1 MTKITPEH
9 LSRGAIVYIRQSTP
23 GQVAN
28 NLESKRRQYGL
39 ADRARQLG
47 WQQVT
52 LIDDDQGHSGS
63 GTARAGF
70 DKLLVVVAAEQVG
83 AVLSIEASRL
93 ARNGRDW
100 HTLLEFCGFVG
111 TLIIDEDGVYDPR
124 HPNDRLLLGL
134 KGTMSEMELAVLR
147 QRAHEAMKLK
157 AARGELFMT
166 VAVGYRKVANE
177 DRIEKE
183 PDRRV
188 QQAIELVF
196 KKFDELQSG
205 RQVHRW
211 LRQEN
216 ISVPTIAYGPG
227 GRHVVWKLP
236 TYTRIH
242 SMLSNPI
249 YAGAY
254 SWGRSTHRVRIEEGR
269 KRITHGHRRTR
280 AEWPVF
286 IADHHEGYISWEQYE
301 RNQRVM
307 ADNANSKRL
316 IARGSI
322 RGGSTLLNGLLRC
335 GHCGRKLSVGYG
347 KGCSRYYCHGKT
359 HMHGGKLCIS
369 FGALRVDESVS
380 AEVLRQIQPMGVE
393 AALGAIE
400 ARESKADDVRRQV
413 ELALEQARYESNR
426 AQRQYHA
433 VDPENRIVAAELERL
448 WNERLLVVR
457 ELETKLQQVDTQQR
471 LPPLSEE
478 ERAQLMTLGADL
490 ERAWNHPAATAQ
502 TRKRILRTV
511 ITEIVA
517 RLEGNEV
524 HLVLHW
530 QGGDHSELKV
540 RKPRNGEHRWALDA
554 TTTDIIRELA
564 RLMPDMSIAALL
576 NRAGKRTGQDNTWT
590 ESRVRAFRSDHGIAV
605 YREGE
610 RAERGELNLLQ
621 AAAALGTCQMTVLR
635 LIRKGTLEG
644 RQVCKGAPWVIE
656 ASAVAALK
664 RSLPVTGRGRPLTA
678 NPDQKSLEF

>member
-9 LSRGAIVYIRQSTP
+9 LSRGATVYIRQSTP

-47 WQQVT
+47 WQDVT
-52 LIDDDQGHSGS
+52 VIDDDQGHSGS
-63 GTARAGF
+63 GTARVGF
-70 DKLLVVVAAEQVG
+70 ERLLVAVTAGQVG
-83 AVLSIEASRL
+83 AVVSIEASRL

-134 KGTMSEMELAVLR
+134 KGTMSEMELSVLR
-147 QRAHEAMKLK
+147 QRANEAMKLK
-157 AARGELFMT
+157 ATRGKLFMT
-166 VAVGYRKVANE
+166 VAIGYRKVANE

-196 KKFDELQSG
+196 KKFDELHSA

-216 ISVPTIAYGPG
+216 ISVPTIAYGPE

-242 SMLSNPI
+242 SMLTNPI

-254 SWGRSTHRVRIEEGR
+254 SWGRSTHRVRIEDGR

-316 IARGSI
+316 TARGSI

-335 GHCGRKLSVGYG
+335 GHCGRKLSVGYS

-393 AALGAIE
+393 AALSAIE
-400 ARESKADDVRRQV
+400 ARETKTDDVRRQV
-413 ELALEQARYESNR
+413 ELALEQAHYESNR

-457 ELETKLQQVDTQQR
+457 ELETKLQEVDTQR
-471 LPPLSEE
+471 RGGT
-478 ERAQLMTLGADL
+478 RAGAD
-490 ERAWNHPAATAQ
+490 AWLRPGVRMEPSGRDSRDTQTHLVHHHYRESSWCSKVTKSIFCFIDRAAT
-502 TRKRILRTV
+502 TPSLGCVNRGTV
-511 ITEIVA
+511 SIAGPWT
-517 RLEGNEV
+517 
-524 HLVLHW
+524 
-530 QGGDHSELKV
+530 Q
-540 RKPRNGEHRWALDA
+540 

-564 RLMPDMSIAALL
+564 RLVPDMTIAALL
-576 NRAGKRTGQDNTWT
+576 NRAGSARDKIIPGQSPVCARSATIT
-590 ESRVRAFRSDHGIAV
+590 ELRSIGRVSVRNAV
-605 YREGE
+605 
-610 RAERGELNLLQ
+610 
-621 AAAALGTCQMTVLR
+621 
-635 LIRKGTLEG
+635 
-644 RQVCKGAPWVIE
+644 
-656 ASAVAALK
+656 S
-664 RSLPVTGRGRPLTA
+664 
-678 NPDQKSLEF
+678 

>member
-9 LSRGAIVYIRQSTP
+9 LSRNAIIYIRQSTP

-47 WQQVT
+47 WQEVT
-52 LIDDDQGHSGS
+52 VIDDDQGHSGS
-63 GTARAGF
+63 GMARAGF
-70 DKLLVVVAAEQVG
+70 EKLLVAVAAGQVG
-83 AVLSIEASRL
+83 TVVSIEASRL

-134 KGTMSEMELAVLR
+134 KGTMSEMELSVLR
-147 QRAHEAMKLK
+147 QRAHEAQKLK
-157 AARGELFMT
+157 ATRGELFMT

-196 KKFDELQSG
+196 KKFDELQSA

-216 ISVPTIAYGPG
+216 ISLPTIAYGPE
-227 GRHVVWKLP
+227 GRHVIWKLP

-242 SMLSNPI
+242 SMLTNPI

-269 KRITHGHRRTR
+269 KRISRGHRRAR

-307 ADNANSKRL
+307 VDNANSKRL
-316 IARGSI
+316 TARGSI
-322 RGGSTLLNGLLRC
+322 RRGSTLLNGLLRC

-347 KGCSRYYCHGKT
+347 KGSSRYYCHGRT
-359 HMHGGKLCIS
+359 HLHGGKLCIS

-380 AEVLRQIQPMGVE
+380 ADVLRQIQPMGVE
-393 AALGAIE
+393 AALSAIE
-400 ARESKADDVRRQV
+400 ARESETNDVRRQV
-413 ELALEQARYESNR
+413 ELALEQAGYESNR

-457 ELETKLQQVDTQQR
+457 QLETKLQQIDTQH
-471 LPPLSEE
+471 LAPLSQE
-478 ERAQLMTLGADL
+478 ERAQLLALGSDL
-490 ERAWNHPAATAQ
+490 ERAWKHPAATAE
-502 TRKRILRTV
+502 TRKRILRAV
-511 ITEIVA
+511 IIEIVA

-540 RKPRNGEHRWALDA
+540 HKPRNGEHRWTLDA

-564 RLMPDMSIAALL
+564 RLMPDLKIAALL

-590 ESRVRAFRSDHGIAV
+590 EPRVRAFRNDHGIAV

-610 RAERGELNLLQ
+610 RAERGELTLLE

-635 LIRKGTLEG
+635 LIRKGSLDA
-644 RQVCKGAPWVIE
+644 RQVCKGAPWVIR
-656 ASAVAALK
+656 ASALADLK
-664 RSLPVTGRGRPLTA
+664 LSGIGRRRPLTA
-678 NPDQKSLEF
+678 NPDQKNLQF

>member
-9 LSRGAIVYIRQSTP
+9 LLRSAIVYIRQSTP

-47 WQQVT
+47 WQEVT
-52 LIDDDQGHSGS
+52 VIDDDQGHSGS
-63 GTARAGF
+63 GMARAGF
-70 DKLLVVVAAEQVG
+70 EKLLVAVAAGEVG
-83 AVLSIEASRL
+83 TVVSIEASRL

-134 KGTMSEMELAVLR
+134 KGTMSEMELSVLR
-147 QRAHEAMKLK
+147 QRAHEAQKLK
-157 AARGELFMT
+157 ATRGELFMT

-188 QQAIELVF
+188 QQAIELIF
-196 KKFDELQSG
+196 KKFDELQSA

-216 ISVPTIAYGPG
+216 ISLPTIAYGPE
-227 GRHVVWKLP
+227 GRHVIWKLP

-242 SMLSNPI
+242 SLLTNPI

-269 KRITHGHRRTR
+269 KRISRGHRRTR

-316 IARGSI
+316 TARGSI
-322 RGGSTLLNGLLRC
+322 RRGSTLLNGLLRC

-347 KGCSRYYCHGKT
+347 KGSSRYYCHGKT
-359 HMHGGKLCIS
+359 HLHGGKLCIS
-369 FGALRVDESVS
+369 FGALRVDESVG
-380 AEVLRQIQPMGVE
+380 AELLRQIQPMGLE
-393 AALGAIE
+393 AALSAIE
-400 ARESKADDVRRQV
+400 ARESETNDVRRQV
-413 ELALEQARYESNR
+413 ELALEQARYESSR

-457 ELETKLQQVDTQQR
+457 QLETKLQQADTQQR
-471 LPPLSEE
+471 PPLSQE
-478 ERAQLMTLGADL
+478 ERAQLLALGSDL
-490 ERAWNHPAATAQ
+490 ERAWNHPAATAE
-502 TRKRILRTV
+502 TRKRILRAV
-511 ITEIVA
+511 IMEIVA

-540 RKPRNGEHRWALDA
+540 HKPRNGEHRWTLDA
-554 TTTDIIRELA
+554 TTTEIIRELA
-564 RLMPDMSIAALL
+564 RLMPDLKIAALL
-576 NRAGKRTGQDNTWT
+576 NRAGKRTGRDNTWT
-590 ESRVRAFRSDHGIAV
+590 EPRVRAFRNDHGIAV

-610 RAERGELNLLQ
+610 RAERGELTLLE

-635 LIRKGTLEG
+635 LIRKGSLDA
-644 RQVCKGAPWVIE
+644 RQVCKGAPWVIR
-656 ASAVAALK
+656 ASALADLK
-664 RSLPVTGRGRPLTA
+664 LCGMGRRRPLTA

>member
-1 MTKITPEH
+1 MTKITTEH
-9 LSRGAIVYIRQSTP
+9 LSRNAIVYIRQSTP

-47 WQQVT
+47 WQEVT
-52 LIDDDQGHSGS
+52 VIDDDQGHSGS
-63 GTARAGF
+63 GMARAGF
-70 DKLLVVVAAEQVG
+70 EKLLVAVAAGQVG
-83 AVLSIEASRL
+83 TVVSIEASRL

-134 KGTMSEMELAVLR
+134 KGTMSEMELSVLR
-147 QRAHEAMKLK
+147 QRAHEAQKLK
-157 AARGELFMT
+157 ATRGELFMT

-196 KKFDELQSG
+196 KKFDELQSA

-216 ISVPTIAYGPG
+216 ISLPTIAYGPE
-227 GRHVVWKLP
+227 GRHVIWKLP

-242 SMLSNPI
+242 SMLTNPI

-269 KRITHGHRRTR
+269 KRISRGHRRAR

-286 IADHHEGYISWEQYE
+286 IADHHEGYISWGQYE

-316 IARGSI
+316 TARGSI
-322 RGGSTLLNGLLRC
+322 RRGSTLLNGLLRC

-347 KGCSRYYCHGKT
+347 KGSSRYYCHGRT
-359 HMHGGKLCIS
+359 HLHGGKLCIS

-393 AALGAIE
+393 AALSAIE
-400 ARESKADDVRRQV
+400 ARESETNDVRRQV

-457 ELETKLQQVDTQQR
+457 QLETKLQQVDTQH
-471 LPPLSEE
+471 LPPLSQE
-478 ERAQLMTLGADL
+478 ERAQLLALGSDL
-490 ERAWNHPAATAQ
+490 ERAWKHPAATAE
-502 TRKRILRTV
+502 TRKRILRAV
-511 ITEIVA
+511 IIEIVA

-540 RKPRNGEHRWALDA
+540 HKPRNGEHRWTLDA

-564 RLMPDMSIAALL
+564 RLMPDLKIAALL

-590 ESRVRAFRSDHGIAV
+590 ELRVRAFRNDHGIAV

-610 RAERGELNLLQ
+610 RAERGELTLLE

-635 LIRKGTLEG
+635 LIRKGSLDA
-644 RQVCKGAPWVIE
+644 RQVCKGAPWVIR
-656 ASAVAALK
+656 ASALADLK
-664 RSLPVTGRGRPLTA
+664 LSGIGRRRPLTA
-678 NPDQKSLEF
+678 NPDQKSLQF

>member
-9 LSRGAIVYIRQSTP
+9 LSRNAIIYIRQSTP

-47 WQQVT
+47 WQEVT
-52 LIDDDQGHSGS
+52 VIDDDQGHSGS
-63 GTARAGF
+63 GMARAGF
-70 DKLLVVVAAEQVG
+70 EKLLVAVAAGQVG
-83 AVLSIEASRL
+83 TVVSIEASRL

-100 HTLLEFCGFVG
+100 LTLLEFCGFVG

-134 KGTMSEMELAVLR
+134 KGTMSEMELSVLR
-147 QRAHEAMKLK
+147 QRAHEAQKLK
-157 AARGELFMT
+157 ATRGELFMT

-196 KKFDELQSG
+196 KKFDELQSA

-216 ISVPTIAYGPG
+216 ISLPTIAYGPE
-227 GRHVVWKLP
+227 GRHVIWKLP

-242 SMLSNPI
+242 SMLTNPI

-269 KRITHGHRRTR
+269 KRISRGHRRAR

-307 ADNANSKRL
+307 VDNANSKRL
-316 IARGSI
+316 TARGSI
-322 RGGSTLLNGLLRC
+322 RRGSTLLNGLLRC

-347 KGCSRYYCHGKT
+347 KGSSRYYCHGRT
-359 HMHGGKLCIS
+359 HLHGGKLCIS

-393 AALGAIE
+393 AALSAIE
-400 ARESKADDVRRQV
+400 ARESETNDVRRQV
-413 ELALEQARYESNR
+413 ELALEQAGYESNR

-457 ELETKLQQVDTQQR
+457 QLETKLQQIDTQH
-471 LPPLSEE
+471 LAPLSQE
-478 ERAQLMTLGADL
+478 ERAQLLALGSDL
-490 ERAWNHPAATAQ
+490 ERAWKHPAATAE
-502 TRKRILRTV
+502 TRKRILRAV
-511 ITEIVA
+511 IIEIVA

-540 RKPRNGEHRWALDA
+540 HKPRNGEHRWTLDA

-564 RLMPDMSIAALL
+564 RLMPDLKIAALL

-590 ESRVRAFRSDHGIAV
+590 EPRVRAFRNDHGIAV

-610 RAERGELNLLQ
+610 RAERGELTLLE

-635 LIRKGTLEG
+635 LIRKGSLDA
-644 RQVCKGAPWVIE
+644 RQVCKGAPWVIR
-656 ASAVAALK
+656 ASALADLK
-664 RSLPVTGRGRPLTA
+664 LSGIGRRRPLTA
-678 NPDQKSLEF
+678 NPDQKSLQF

>member
-9 LSRGAIVYIRQSTP
+9 LSRNAIVYIRQSTP

-47 WQQVT
+47 WQEVT
-52 LIDDDQGHSGS
+52 VIDDDQGHSGS
-63 GTARAGF
+63 GMARAGF
-70 DKLLVVVAAEQVG
+70 EKLLVAVAAGQVG
-83 AVLSIEASRL
+83 TVVSIEASRL

-134 KGTMSEMELAVLR
+134 KGTMSEMELSVLR
-147 QRAHEAMKLK
+147 QRAHEAQKLK
-157 AARGELFMT
+157 ATRGELFMT

-196 KKFDELQSG
+196 KKFDELQSA
-205 RQVHRW
+205 RQVHRR

-216 ISVPTIAYGPG
+216 ISLPTIAYGPE
-227 GRHVVWKLP
+227 GRHVIWKLP

-242 SMLSNPI
+242 SMLTNPI

-269 KRITHGHRRTR
+269 KRISRGHRRAR

-286 IADHHEGYISWEQYE
+286 IADHHEGYISWGQYE

-316 IARGSI
+316 TARGSI
-322 RGGSTLLNGLLRC
+322 RRGSTLLNGLLRC

-347 KGCSRYYCHGKT
+347 KGSSRYYCHGRT
-359 HMHGGKLCIS
+359 HLHGGKLCIS

-393 AALGAIE
+393 AALSAIE
-400 ARESKADDVRRQV
+400 ARESETNDVRRQV
-413 ELALEQARYESNR
+413 ELALEQARYECIR

-457 ELETKLQQVDTQQR
+457 QLETKLQQVDTQH
-471 LPPLSEE
+471 LPPLSQE
-478 ERAQLMTLGADL
+478 ERAQLLALGSDL
-490 ERAWNHPAATAQ
+490 ERAWKHPAATAE
-502 TRKRILRTV
+502 TRKRILRAV
-511 ITEIVA
+511 IIEIVA

-540 RKPRNGEHRWALDA
+540 HKPRNGEHRWTLDA

-564 RLMPDMSIAALL
+564 RLMPDLKIAALL

-590 ESRVRAFRSDHGIAV
+590 EPRVRAFRNDHGIAV

-610 RAERGELNLLQ
+610 RAERGELTLLE

-635 LIRKGTLEG
+635 LIRKGSLDA
-644 RQVCKGAPWVIE
+644 RQVCKGAPWVIR
-656 ASAVAALK
+656 ASALADLK
-664 RSLPVTGRGRPLTA
+664 LSGIGRRRPLTA
-678 NPDQKSLEF
+678 NPDQKSLQF